1 MAVAHTKVPLFKDPF
16 WHFQIKIKFKK
27 KSQGRAVSDYRTPD
41 YQTLTSSG
49 LFPALRFIH
58 INTKIVSF
66 KVVFTALL
74 LVSKSKREHLL
85 NKEKM
90 FFLFHFESSFNS
102 WDDKILT
109 FEIFLKIL
117 RSSNAM
123 SKHETLN
130 AFYWRTWEVNSLEIE
145 FA

>member
-27 KSQGRAVSDYRTPD
+27 KSQGRAASDYQMPD
-41 YQTLTSSG
+41 YRTLTSSG

-90 FFLFHFESSFNS
+90 FFYFTLKALS
-102 WDDKILT
+102 ILEMIK
-109 FEIFLKIL
+109 F
-117 RSSNAM
+117 
-123 SKHETLN
+123 
-130 AFYWRTWEVNSLEIE
+130 
-145 FA
+145 